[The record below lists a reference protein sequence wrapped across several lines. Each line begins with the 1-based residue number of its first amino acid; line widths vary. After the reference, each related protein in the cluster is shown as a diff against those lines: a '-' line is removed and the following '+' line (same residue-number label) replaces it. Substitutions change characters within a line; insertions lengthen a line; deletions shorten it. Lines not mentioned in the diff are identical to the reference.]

1 MQETFDVRLND
12 FIFGGDMIGRL
23 PDGRAVFVPFGLP
36 GELVRVHLVEEKAN
50 FTRAVIDKILEPSPV
65 RIAARCKHFGTCGGC
80 NYQHLSYADQLAA
93 KKAIVKDQLKRLGG
107 LPDFPVAD
115 VVPSPDPWNYRNTVQ
130 FNVSQEG
137 TLGYQKA
144 NSNEFVAVRECHLPS
159 PAINDLWPQIELEA
173 ETGVD
178 RVILREGIEQD
189 LILGLV
195 SKTDLAPDF
204 SVDFPISAVYISPN
218 GTTPLSGDESVLM
231 QVNGRDFRVSIE
243 SFFQV
248 NPAQAGAMVE
258 HVLKLAGNLKGKT
271 VIDAY
276 CGVGLFSA
284 FLAPKAA
291 RLIGIE
297 LSESSC
303 DDYAVNL
310 DEFSNVELYLDAV
323 ENVLPSLDLKPD
335 LVVIDP
341 PRAGLESRVITAL
354 AEMSPAQIIYVS
366 CDPATLA
373 RDLKRLLL
381 KGYTLESVTPF
392 DQFPQTYH
400 IECIANL
407 SRSENTT
414 F

>member
-36 GELVRVHLVEEKAN
+36 GELVRLHLVEEKAN
-50 FTRAVIDKILEPSPV
+50 FTRGVIETILEPSPQ
-65 RIAARCKHFGTCGGC
+65 RISPLCKHFGVCGGC
-80 NYQHLSYADQLAA
+80 NYQHLSYADQLSA
-93 KKAIVKDQLKRLGG
+93 KKSIVIDQLKRLGG

-115 VVPSPDPWNYRNTVQ
+115 VVPSPAPWNYRNTVQ
-130 FNVSQEG
+130 FNVNPQG
-137 TLGYQKA
+137 VLGYQKA
-144 NSNEFVAVRECHLPS
+144 NSNDFVAVQECHLPS
-159 PAINDLWPQIELEA
+159 SAINDLWPQIELEP
-173 ETGVD
+173 ESGVE
-178 RVILREGIEQD
+178 RVILREGVEED
-189 LILGLV
+189 LLLGLV
-195 SKTDLAPDF
+195 SKSDEAPDF

-231 QVNGRDFRVSIE
+231 QVNGHDFRVSVE

-248 NPAQAGAMVE
+248 NPAQAGAMVNK
-258 HVLKLAGNLKGKT
+258 VLDLAGNIKGKT

-297 LSESSC
+297 LAESSC

-310 DEFSNVELYLDAV
+310 DEFSNVELYMDAV
-323 ENVLPSLDLKPD
+323 ENVLPTLDVKAD

-341 PRAGLESRVITAL
+341 PRAGLDNRVIAAL
-354 AEMSPAQIIYVS
+354 AEMCPTQIIYVS

-373 RDLKRLLL
+373 RDLKRLLQ
-381 KGYTLESVTPF
+381 KGYQLESVTPF

-400 IECIANL
+400 IETIAKL
-407 SRSENTT
+407 VKTLG
-414 F
+414 

>member
-1 MQETFDVRLND
+1 
-12 FIFGGDMIGRL
+12 
-23 PDGRAVFVPFGLP
+23 
-36 GELVRVHLVEEKAN
+36 
-50 FTRAVIDKILEPSPV
+50 
-65 RIAARCKHFGTCGGC
+65 
-80 NYQHLSYADQLAA
+80 
-93 KKAIVKDQLKRLGG
+93 
-107 LPDFPVAD
+107 
-115 VVPSPDPWNYRNTVQ
+115 
-130 FNVSQEG
+130 
-137 TLGYQKA
+137 
-144 NSNEFVAVRECHLPS
+144 
-159 PAINDLWPQIELEA
+159 
-173 ETGVD
+173 
-178 RVILREGIEQD
+178 
-189 LILGLV
+189 V
-195 SKTDLAPDF
+195 SKSDEAPDF

-231 QVNGRDFRVSIE
+231 QVNGHDFRVSVE

-248 NPAQAGAMVE
+248 NPAQAGAMVNK
-258 HVLKLAGNLKGKT
+258 VLDLAGNIKDKT

-297 LSESSC
+297 LAESSC

-310 DEFSNVELYLDAV
+310 DEFSNVELYMDAV
-323 ENVLPSLDLKPD
+323 ENVLPTLDIKAD

-341 PRAGLESRVITAL
+341 PRAGLDNRVIAAL
-354 AEMSPAQIIYVS
+354 AEMCPTQIIYVS

-373 RDLKRLLL
+373 RDLKRLLQ

-407 SRSENTT
+407 SYSGNPVQ
-414 F
+414 